1 MDSHIAVVLID
12 PLNEFLHPDGKL
24 YPRMKASLEFSNF
37 LKHIEELVFAIRQA
51 HISNF
56 YSLHQISKEGT
67 YFGWNHRN
75 ANHIG
80 TRDHKVFDEAFGGQI
95 SKGFGLVFYI
105 QILMCVAIVP
115 SRTPTWSIN
124 SDSETKHISSLRA

>member
-12 PLNEFLHPDGKL
+12 PLNEFLHPDG
-24 YPRMKASLEFSNF
+24 
-37 LKHIEELVFAIRQA
+37 
-51 HISNF
+51 
-56 YSLHQISKEGT
+56 LHQISKEGT

-80 TRDHKVFDEAFGGQI
+80 TRDHKVFDKAFSGQI

-105 QILMCVAIVP
+105 QILIL
-115 SRTPTWSIN
+115 
-124 SDSETKHISSLRA
+124 LRAMLVNWAFMSRYYKLADNSIISTDAGAALSVELGEAATKVVWPVIEDQVMT